1 MTTEST
7 ALVLRYT
14 DSAGKAKEF
23 DMGKDPIVIGRA
35 PSAEIVFVGPKVSR
49 RHCEIRFWDRD
60 YVVKDLHSK
69 NGILVNGEPVKS
81 TVLKMHDI
89 LDVGGFELSLEA
101 KHSQPGART
110 VVRQVEEDIQSG
122 KGYRTVLR
130 EIVESVEPED
140 PEPRE

>member
-1 MTTEST
+1 M
-7 ALVLRYT
+7 
-14 DSAGKAKEF
+14 
-23 DMGKDPIVIGRA
+23 
-35 PSAEIVFVGPKVSR
+35 GPKVSR